1 MKIKVTEATYEEAM
15 REAVK
20 EYRNPP
26 NSSLLLRT
34 LVRLY
39 SIPELRSVGFT
50 YTKEGM
56 ERLRRKEPCLIL
68 MNHSSFID
76 LEIASRILYPKP
88 FHIVC
93 TSDGFVGKEDI
104 MRRLGCIPTKKFV
117 AEMRLLR
124 DMRYALETCRSSVL
138 MYPEASYSFDGTATP
153 LPESLGK
160 CLKLLKVP
168 VVTILTEGAFAR
180 DPLYNNLQKRKV
192 KVSAKVKYLLS
203 PEDIAERS
211 VEELNEI
218 LKKEFTFDNFRWQQE
233 NHVRISEPFRADF
246 LNRVL
251 YKCPH
256 CLTEGQME
264 GKGTALTCRV
274 CGSTYSLTG
283 YGSLEHVMPS
293 HASSDA
299 GSLKHVNSPHGN
311 SDARKDA
318 EPAPP
323 DDMCTLSEK
332 SQAGIFTHIPDWY
345 RWERECVRE
354 ELQNGTYHLEVPVE
368 IYMLTNLKILYR
380 VGEGALTHTEDG
392 FHLIGC
398 GGALDYRQKPLASY
412 SLYSDY
418 YWYEIGDMICIGNSD
433 ALYYCFPKNSGDIVA
448 KTRLAAEEL
457 YKIKKEEKKSK
468 NSAIIGIL

>member
-1 MKIKVTEATYEEAM
+1 
-15 REAVK
+15 
-20 EYRNPP
+20 
-26 NSSLLLRT
+26 
-34 LVRLY
+34 
-39 SIPELRSVGFT
+39 
-50 YTKEGM
+50 
-56 ERLRRKEPCLIL
+56 
-68 MNHSSFID
+68 
-76 LEIASRILYPKP
+76 
-88 FHIVC
+88 
-93 TSDGFVGKEDI
+93 

-283 YGSLEHVMPS
+283 YGSLEQVDP
-293 HASSDA
+293 A
-299 GSLKHVNSPHGN
+299 NGN
-311 SDARKDA
+311 S
-318 EPAPP
+318 
-323 DDMCTLSEK
+323 
-332 SQAGIFTHIPDWY
+332 GIFTHVPDWY
-345 RWERECVRE
+345 HWERECVRE
-354 ELQNGTYHLEVPVE
+354 ELLNGTYHLEVPVD
-368 IYMLTNLKILYR
+368 ICMLTNLKTLYR
-380 VGEGALTHTEDG
+380 VGDGVLTHTGDG
-392 FHLIGC
+392 FHLTGC

-418 YWYEIGDMICIGNSD
+418 YWYELGDMICIGNPD
-433 ALYYCFPKNSGDIVA
+433 VLYYCFPKNSGDIVA

-468 NSAIIGIL
+468 FS